1 MAKVEYK
8 GLDMD
13 ALDGI
18 LRTEVLASIL
28 IMASFGLVLRS
39 VLQFVPQ
46 KGEMQPKLAKT
57 ETELAKF
64 RKYAEPRHKS
74 VQELLGKVERMKA
87 LEEEMQEYWTELN
100 EVLSAGMVAEENA
113 QNIKIHEIRR

>member
-1 MAKVEYK
+1 
-8 GLDMD
+8 MD

-28 IMASFGLVLRS
+28 IIASLGLVLRS

-64 RKYAEPRHKS
+64 RKHAEPRHKS
-74 VQELLGKVERMKA
+74 IQELSGKVERMKA

-100 EVLSAGMVAEENA
+100 EVLTAGIVAEENA
-113 QNIKIHEIRR
+113 QNIKIHEIGDE